1 MWMTQRA
8 EQTGRGHQMTGVPC
22 QDKTMTMCRN
32 GVIAMA
38 LADGAGSARLSHEGA
53 ACAVEAVCEVLCRKF
68 EELSTTSS
76 PLDMRLCVLGA
87 VSERMLQRAEEL
99 EVPVSELACTLLA
112 VAVRENRYLI
122 FHVGDG
128 VIGYR
133 KNDKLMVASGPEN
146 GEFSNTTVFVTSKNA
161 LLKSKVMRG
170 EQAALEGF
178 ILMSDGC
185 ETVLYHKRSRRLA
198 PFLNRLLQRAELL
211 EREVSEEMLRA
222 VLAGVISRRTIDDCS
237 LTVMVREGAQSG
249 GWDKLT
255 HREKAAILGIA
266 TEKRSR
272 RRRQIRK
279 YERQCVASAAIPTY
293 SPDEKIIK

>member
-1 MWMTQRA
+1 MWITQSA
-8 EQTGRGHQMTGVPC
+8 AQVGRGHQMAGVPC

-32 GVIAMA
+32 GVTAIA
-38 LADGAGSARLSHEGA
+38 LADGAGSARFSHEGA

-68 EELSTTSS
+68 EELSATAS

-87 VSERMLQRAEEL
+87 VSERMTRRAEEL
-99 EVPVSELACTLLA
+99 GVPISELACTLLA

-133 KNDKLMVASGPEN
+133 KDGKLMVASGPEN

-178 ILMSDGC
+178 VLMSDGC
-185 ETVLYHKRSRRLA
+185 EAALYHKENRRLA

-211 EREVSEEMLRA
+211 EREVSEEMLHA
-222 VLAGVISRRTIDDCS
+222 VLAGVISHRTIDDCS
-237 LTVMVREGAQSG
+237 LAVMVREGAQSG
-249 GWDKLT
+249 GWNRLT
-255 HREKAAILGIA
+255 QRKKAAILGIA
-266 TEKRSR
+266 TEKRNR

-279 YERQCVASAAIPTY
+279 YERGCVPSAAL
-293 SPDEKIIK
+293 PDI